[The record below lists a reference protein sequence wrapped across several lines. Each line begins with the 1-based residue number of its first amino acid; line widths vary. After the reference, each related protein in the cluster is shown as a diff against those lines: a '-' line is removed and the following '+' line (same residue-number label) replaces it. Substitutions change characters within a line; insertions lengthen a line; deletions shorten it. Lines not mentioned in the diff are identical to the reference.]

1 MALTNYTQLQTA
13 IQDYLDDETM
23 NARVPDF
30 ITLFEAKARRALTTS
45 DTVGTSVG
53 TTTSDGK
60 ISLPTDFSM
69 VRRVHVNG
77 LPLDYIT
84 AEDAGHRNSR
94 QSGRSTYAYSLE
106 GKVLTVVPPG
116 IVDVT
121 LVYSQTVPA
130 LSGTNPTN
138 WILDAH
144 PDAYLYGALSE
155 AEGYGF
161 DDPRLAM
168 WKALAN
174 DALGQII
181 GADQGTEWA
190 SAATLSPDPVLW
202 SGQTRRRYGWVY

>member
-1 MALTNYTQLQTA
+1 MALTTYAQLQTA
-13 IQDYLDDETM
+13 VQDYLDDETM
-23 NARVPDF
+23 NARIPDF
-30 ITLFEAKARRALTTS
+30 IALFEAKARRALTTS
-45 DTVGTSVG
+45 DTVATSVG

-60 ISLPTDFSM
+60 ISLPTDFNA

-77 LPLDYIT
+77 TPLDFIT
-84 AEDAGHRNSR
+84 AGDAGHRNSV

-106 GKVLTVVPPG
+106 GRTLTIVPPG
-116 IVDVT
+116 IVEVT
-121 LVYSQTVPA
+121 LVYSQGVPA

-138 WILDAH
+138 WVLDSH
-144 PDAYLYGALSE
+144 PDAYLYGTLSE

-181 GADQGTEWA
+181 GSDQGTEWA
-190 SAATLSPDPVLW
+190 SAATLMPDPVLW
-202 SGQTRRRYGWVY
+202 SGQTRRRYGWVF